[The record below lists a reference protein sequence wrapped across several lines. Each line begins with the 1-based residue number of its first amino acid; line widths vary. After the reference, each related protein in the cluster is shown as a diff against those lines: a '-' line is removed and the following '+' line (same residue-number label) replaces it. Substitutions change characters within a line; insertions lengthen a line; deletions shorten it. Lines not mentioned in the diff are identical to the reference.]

1 MQEKEKFIPP
11 FPKPHKKKSS
21 LFKVF
26 TRGYSSWLDVVF
38 EKSYKMKMGEFHFP
52 KHKFFIASER
62 NLIKRILEKEADKFP
77 KHKLF
82 HEALYPLIG
91 DGVFTTNGE
100 QWKNQ
105 RKMINPSFAHTNLNK
120 VFCSMNQV
128 AKNLVTKIKSQ
139 NLKHPQKVDPLMTF
153 VTADIIFRTIFSKSL
168 TEEEADKL
176 YKAFEKYQM
185 LAQRKMVFR
194 IFGLWHNFYKKRV
207 DKYGQEIR
215 EIFAPIV
222 RERVEQYRSD
232 KNDSKAEYNDV
243 LASLLEARHPE
254 TKEPFSSKELV
265 DQLAV
270 IFLAGHETS
279 ATSLTWTLYLISKC
293 PHMQKQIYQEIQSS
307 LGKDGEI
314 TKESIKKLPILKNV
328 FMESLRLYPPVSFF
342 IREVTEQTCMRDKVM
357 NEGDMLGVS
366 PWLIHRNED
375 HWQDAHKF
383 DPDRFDDDS
392 QKESVK
398 CSYLPF
404 GKGPRTCIGAGFANQ
419 EAMIILANL
428 IKHFEITDINEV
440 EPKVISRLTTRP
452 QYGIYLLFNDR
463 SLKKSNSFNIKRN
476 YCYLLKSYKYNRN
489 IGCKIHDNAYG
500 EFKGGGSELD
510 RKQADR
516 LLLEHM
522 KSNND
527 PLAKITYFFVRLY
540 GWIYFNYSGKP
551 WKGVL
556 YKKITGK

>member
-1 MQEKEKFIPP
+1 
-11 FPKPHKKKSS
+11 
-21 LFKVF
+21 
-26 TRGYSSWLDVVF
+26 
-38 EKSYKMKMGEFHFP
+38 
-52 KHKFFIASER
+52 
-62 NLIKRILEKEADKFP
+62 
-77 KHKLF
+77 
-82 HEALYPLIG
+82 
-91 DGVFTTNGE
+91 
-100 QWKNQ
+100 
-105 RKMINPSFAHTNLNK
+105 
-120 VFCSMNQV
+120 
-128 AKNLVTKIKSQ
+128 
-139 NLKHPQKVDPLMTF
+139 MTF